1 MISRGPFLPTLFHD
15 HVIPHDCQKKT
26 SISYTD
32 KGIPIVS
39 YIKRL

>member
-1 MISRGPFLPTLFHD
+1 MISRGPFLPTLFYD
-15 HVIPHDCQKKT
+15 NGIPRLSEET

-39 YIKRL
+39 YIKGL